1 MTDDERTAMRR
12 SLAHYKAEI
21 KAELARLEAA
31 SSAKEVAGKSIGK
44 HGLVYITMIASL
56 GIIASLYLEEAKIA
70 AVMGLLGSSLTA
82 LISMLSNIAGATD
95 KEEKPEFSVINQLI
109 EKLDRLDK
117 AEPPMSVD
125 VEGGNVTVKRGDDV
139 ITSNADNPKRKGQ

>member
-1 MTDDERTAMRR
+1 MTDEERKTMRR

-95 KEEKPEFSVINQLI
+95 KEEKPEFAVINQLI
-109 EKLDRLDK
+109 EKLDKLDR
-117 AEPPMSVD
+117 EEQPMSVD

-139 ITSNADNPKRKGQ
+139 ITSSADNPKKKGQ